1 MGLFKWIGSAAKKVG
16 KAALKVAPLA
26 LPFVLPGIGGAIG
39 GTVGKVLT
47 GIGGAALGN
56 SSGGNTG
63 GITLGGGKTQIP
75 LNDMFNMAATY
86 FSGNAADKQAK
97 TAASYYNKA
106 LDTQSGGLS
115 IMRDALDMQREAQT
129 PMLDMFRKYGVGGY
143 DTALKGL
150 MSSYG
155 YRPLSNGV
163 AGTSM
168 GQAPQ
173 AQTAEDNY
181 FKGGSWGY
189 YGDMGQQLG
198 GVTDKYA
205 KAREALQRRMVGG
218 GIPDAT
224 YQAALQRIDL
234 AEAEDNRKVQLDS
247 MRQGPMA
254 LLNALNPALSMGQT
268 ALGAGQSI
276 AGIGNSM
283 GNSGYMMGQLATQM
297 QNGAQADQSQVAQM
311 LQALAKSNVLGGY
324 KAPTMGGSTV
334 SAGIQT
340 PSYTMMPTDPT
351 VDVSSLLAYRNK
363 FGSGF

>member
-1 MGLFKWIGSAAKKVG
+1 MGLWGSIKKVVGKVG

-26 LPFVLPGIGGAIG
+26 LPFVLPGIGSAVG
-39 GTVGKVLT
+39 GTVGKILT
-47 GIGGAALGN
+47 GVGGAALGGGSKPN
-56 SSGGNTG
+56 SGGLTIGNT
-63 GITLGGGKTQIP
+63 TIP
-75 LNDMFNMAATY
+75 YNDMFNMAATY

-106 LDTQSGGLS
+106 LDTQSGGLN

-129 PMLDMFRKYGVGGY
+129 PMIDMFKKYGVGGY

-155 YRPLSNGV
+155 YRPLSTGV

-173 AQTAEDNY
+173 AQTADNY
-181 FKGGSWGY
+181 FNGGSWGY

-297 QNGAQADQSQVAQM
+297 QNGAQNDQGVVAQM

-324 KAPTMGGSTV
+324 KAPNVGAPAPNPGVAKPTYTTDMNDILRRMGG
-334 SAGIQT
+334 
-340 PSYTMMPTDPT
+340 
-351 VDVSSLLAYRNK
+351 
-363 FGSGF
+363 